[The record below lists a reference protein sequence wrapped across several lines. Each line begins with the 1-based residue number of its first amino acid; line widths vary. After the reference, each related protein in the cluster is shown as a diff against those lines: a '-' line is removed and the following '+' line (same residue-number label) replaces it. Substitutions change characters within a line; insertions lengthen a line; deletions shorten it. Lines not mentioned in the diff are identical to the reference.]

1 MFIKKLNNKCLSL
14 KLMFKGVLLK
24 LKKFAVLILF
34 CFGTFLSKILYLIF
48 VLKRVSAVLIRE
60 NRIGHQVGTLDSE
73 IFIANERKKIKNQNT
88 IFIFAE
94 NEENLASK
102 YFREITPKIINRF
115 GFKYI
120 IFGKYF
126 GSKFINFFL
135 NNFLINSKRFYR
147 SSATLTPR
155 LKEGLLGDHN
165 TAIDILNKLEIEK
178 EKYICIYCRDSNYLK
193 NRFPEFDWS
202 YHNHRNSDIDNMEAL
217 ANYILEETNLE
228 VVRVGSNVETPIKW
242 SKKDYPKII
251 DYSFSKYL
259 NDKNDIDL
267 ISSCAVFISSAGG
280 PESIAVAARKPLL
293 RFNQTPILF
302 ELGYQH
308 GIYLPKLIRNKKS
321 NKIIGIR
328 EAINLGIC
336 NSYNYYDYENIGLFT
351 EENKSIDIL
360 NAFKDYIKY
369 KNEDFNSS
377 EISII
382 DEYKKLRKENE
393 QKGYILAGYENFI
406 APSFLLKYPDILK

>member
-1 MFIKKLNNKCLSL
+1 M
-14 KLMFKGVLLK
+14 G
-24 LKKFAVLILF
+24 
-34 CFGTFLSKILYLIF
+34 
-48 VLKRVSAVLIRE
+48 
-60 NRIGHQVGTLDSE
+60 Q
-73 IFIANERKKIKNQNT
+73 
-88 IFIFAE
+88 
-94 NEENLASK
+94 
-102 YFREITPKIINRF
+102 
-115 GFKYI
+115 
-120 IFGKYF
+120 
-126 GSKFINFFL
+126 
-135 NNFLINSKRFYR
+135 
-147 SSATLTPR
+147 
-155 LKEGLLGDHN
+155 
-165 TAIDILNKLEIEK
+165 
-178 EKYICIYCRDSNYLK
+178 
-193 NRFPEFDWS
+193 
-202 YHNHRNSDIDNMEAL
+202 
-217 ANYILEETNLE
+217 
-228 VVRVGSNVETPIKW
+228 
-242 SKKDYPKII
+242 KDYPKII

-259 NDKNDIDL
+259 NHKNDIDL
-267 ISSCAVFISSAGG
+267 ISSCAVFINNAEALQSNSSGG
-280 PESIAVAARKPLL
+280 KETFI

-336 NSYNYYDYENIGLFT
+336 NSYNYYDYENIGLFA

-393 QKGYILAGYENFI
+393 QKGYILSGYENFI